1 MSSEVLRRK
10 LFKTVLSDSRSPSGI
25 LASSPEMVETV
36 QRRAQGGV
44 NTGDAQYI
52 QAIGQL
58 AQQGDKATL
67 QNIFADTRLP
77 TTVRNAAREALGS
90 LATKTVSSPTADFLS
105 TSGQQLARMP
115 KEAASDAMSDA
126 AGFGQGILDA
136 AASEN
141 RKFVDSIKTAA
152 GNDIDRL
159 SSLLGS
165 LKGTGEVARPGP
177 TTTQTREAS
186 GLAALLGPQFDAAD
200 PRTEAAMAAATP
212 GEEGLPSMLP
222 NSPLRPSV
230 RSPFTPGP
238 LETDEDIV
246 DDEYTSMTPVTP
258 GEEIASTQTPTQKK
272 AAEEAGVVSEKTKVI
287 KPTINQSK
295 LNGML
300 QQAAAGTLLSDSGKT
315 KVKLNADEA
324 ATPQAAAV
332 FAEMVTPE
340 ETSLSEMQDKAKDIM
355 GFDPDKAK
363 GDKKDAFWRNLTMA
377 GLAIAAGES
386 DNALSNVA
394 KGLMVGLDSYS
405 KDIKD
410 ISAQDAELQKEY
422 RATVRDLVKTDKDE
436 KIAMANIE
444 NNFNVAKAEFEQKQ
458 NEFESTQDYRNTMMG
473 IERDKFNKQMIVTLR
488 STLANLEIQ
497 RDTLALKQETLDETV
512 AQNAITNRV
521 NELKNE
527 PDFVKVARSL
537 GYVDEK
543 GEWTEEG
550 LSWRAKT
557 TDDAIM
563 DLQLVRSKST
573 TGQAL
578 VPTRFAQEVLKTEDG
593 RSSISFEMIQAFP
606 DQYSDKNP
614 PTLAQMQDYVAN
626 SASGGQ
632 PQAQVQSAVSDIPKI
647 TTKEE
652 YDNLPSGAEF
662 LQNGQR
668 RRKP

>member
-1 MSSEVLRRK
+1 
-10 LFKTVLSDSRSPSGI
+10 
-25 LASSPEMVETV
+25 
-36 QRRAQGGV
+36 
-44 NTGDAQYI
+44 
-52 QAIGQL
+52 
-58 AQQGDKATL
+58 
-67 QNIFADTRLP
+67 
-77 TTVRNAAREALGS
+77 
-90 LATKTVSSPTADFLS
+90 
-105 TSGQQLARMP
+105 
-115 KEAASDAMSDA
+115 
-126 AGFGQGILDA
+126 
-136 AASEN
+136 
-141 RKFVDSIKTAA
+141 
-152 GNDIDRL
+152 
-159 SSLLGS
+159 
-165 LKGTGEVARPGP
+165 
-177 TTTQTREAS
+177 
-186 GLAALLGPQFDAAD
+186 
-200 PRTEAAMAAATP
+200 
-212 GEEGLPSMLP
+212 MLP

>member
-44 NTGDAQYI
+44 NTGSYELNLIPELVQR
-52 QAIGQL
+52 
-58 AQQGDKATL
+58 GD
-67 QNIFADTRLP
+67 
-77 TTVRNAAREALGS
+77 VRALEAL
-90 LATKTVSSPTADFLS
+90 TAPS
-105 TSGQQLARMP
+105 YP
-115 KEAASDAMSDA
+115 KEVRIAASQALGASTVDRRPAPKSPVSVDFSR
-126 AGFGQGILDA
+126 FGQP
-136 AASEN
+136 
-141 RKFVDSIKTAA
+141 
-152 GNDIDRL
+152 L
-159 SSLLGS
+159 SDEPNYLS
-165 LKGTGEVARPGP
+165 LKDQFEARPLKDASIQSVFSARAEVQPEVYEAAEPLMSMIRGTGEVARPK
-177 TTTQTREAS
+177 TTRTQAREAS
-186 GLAALLGPQFDAAD
+186 GLAALLGPQFDAVD
-200 PRTEAAMAAATP
+200 PRTDAAMAVATP

-246 DDEYTSMTPVTP
+246 DDEYTSMTPITP

-287 KPTINQSK
+287 KPTVNQSK
-295 LNGML
+295 LDGML

-386 DNALSNVA
+386 DNALTNVA

-436 KIAMANIE
+436 KIAMANLE

-458 NEFESTQDYRNTMMG
+458 NEFQSTQDYRNTMMG

-543 GEWTEEG
+543 GDWTEEG
-550 LSWRAKT
+550 LLWRAKT

-573 TGQAL
+573 KTGPLAPEQDRFVLDSLSSEASLEQARIDL
-578 VPTRFAQEVLKTEDG
+578 AAQG
-593 RSSISFEMIQAFP
+593 I
-606 DQYSDKNP
+606 KNP
-614 PTLAQMQDYVAN
+614 SAQDFENYFIGQYQRVQ
-626 SASGGQ
+626 SGGGQ

-647 TTKEE
+647 TTQEE
-652 YDNLPSGAEF
+652 YDNLPSGSEF
-662 LQNGQR
+662 IQNGQR

>member
-44 NTGDAQYI
+44 NTGGLGSQTVSDIFNRGRGTPTRQALSGAGMPEGTQSYLQLLEQIKDLPI
-52 QAIGQL
+52 Q
-58 AQQGDKATL
+58 QQGEILRRSGYGAT
-67 QNIFADTRLP
+67 IGPD
-77 TTVRNAAREALGS
+77 
-90 LATKTVSSPTADFLS
+90 VSGRAEVQPEVY
-105 TSGQQLARMP
+105 
-115 KEAASDAMSDA
+115 EAAESLMSM
-126 AGFGQGILDA
+126 I
-136 AASEN
+136 
-141 RKFVDSIKTAA
+141 R
-152 GNDIDRL
+152 
-159 SSLLGS
+159 
-165 LKGTGEVARPGP
+165 GTGEVARPK
-177 TTTQTREAS
+177 TTRTQTREAS
-186 GLAALLGPQFDAAD
+186 GLAALLGPEFDAVD
-200 PRTEAAMAAATP
+200 PRTEPAMAAATP
-212 GEEGLPSMLP
+212 GSNKVSVPGSTTIVSPEIQRVLRGDGLGIK
-222 NSPLRPSV
+222 SV
-230 RSPFTPGP
+230 
-238 LETDEDIV
+238 TDEDIV

-386 DNALSNVA
+386 DNALTNVA